1 VLVEGA
7 FELLVPRAILYQR
20 LLDAKLLAQCIPGC
34 EELERLDDAR
44 YRAGVA
50 ITLAGIKAR
59 FDLIV
64 ELTEQEPPGRIV
76 CVTRGEEGTLAS
88 QLSAESR
95 ITLHELAA
103 ANTRVQYVSDVNVT
117 GRLGRFGLGVMQ
129 KIAQSMGD
137 QFATAL
143 RDRLAGEH
151 G

>member
-7 FELLVPRAILYQR
+7 FELLVPRMVLYER
-20 LLDAKLLAQCIPGC
+20 LLDARLLAQCIPGC
-34 EELERLDDAR
+34 DVVERLDAAR
-44 YRAGVA
+44 YKAGVA
-50 ITLAGIKAR
+50 IALAGIKAR

-103 ANTRVQYVSDVNVT
+103 RSTRVEYLSDVNIS
-117 GRLGRFGLGVMQ
+117 GPLGRFGLGVM
-129 KIAQSMGD
+129 KKKAQSMGD
-137 QFATAL
+137 EFVAAL
-143 RDRLAGEH
+143 RDALGAEH